1 MRLEYIQNVVFPLGN
16 DSKGVFFM
24 SNTKQTILR
33 LVQLGLL
40 SGLII
45 LLQTVIVIPMP
56 GSLTLSLV
64 LVPIVV
70 GAVLY
75 GAKSGA
81 LLGGVFGVLVSVMA
95 VQGQLGALT
104 NMMVA
109 YNPFLT
115 VAVCMLKGIGAGWLA
130 GLVNG
135 LFAKRPLIGIFAA
148 AAVAPIVNTGIFLLG
163 MFTVFRGVLVEVA
176 AGANPLSFAIVALV
190 GFNFVIEFVANLLL
204 APAISSIVKAV
215 KKIGK

>member
-1 MRLEYIQNVVFPLGN
+1 
-16 DSKGVFFM
+16 M
-24 SNTKQTILR
+24 SNTKQPILR

-176 AGANPLSFAIVALV
+176 AGANLLSFAVVALV

>member
-1 MRLEYIQNVVFPLGN
+1 
-16 DSKGVFFM
+16 M
-24 SNTKQTILR
+24 SNVKQNTVKLA
-33 LVQLGLL
+33 QLALL

-45 LLQTVIVIPMP
+45 LLQTVFIIPLP

-75 GAKSGA
+75 GAGAGA

-95 VQGQLGALT
+95 IQGQLGVLT

-109 YNPFLT
+109 YNPVLT
-115 VAVCMLKGIGAGWLA
+115 VAICMLKGVAAGWLA
-130 GLVNG
+130 GLANG
-135 LFAKRPLIGIFAA
+135 AFKKRPLIGIFAA
-148 AAVAPIVNTGIFLLG
+148 AAVAPLANTGIFVAG
-163 MFTVFRGVLVEVA
+163 MLTVFRGVMLDFADGIGMGGV
-176 AGANPLSFAIVALV
+176 GALYFAIVVLV
-190 GFNFVIEFVANLLL
+190 GVNFVIEFGANLVLS
-204 APAISSIVKAV
+204 PAISSIVKAV